1 MCILHGPEATP
12 MLFFK
17 SSGSFLLPLVFSSME
32 YIMVNNMRHIYI
44 HDTNTPDCGIGYI
57 IIKIAICSLFSKDMV
72 G

>member
-1 MCILHGPEATP
+1 
-12 MLFFK
+12 
-17 SSGSFLLPLVFSSME
+17 LLPLVFSSME

-57 IIKIAICSLFSKDMV
+57 IIKIAICSLFSKNMV